1 MTDIHMVRGCEDVW
15 RPPVGQR
22 IVQPRTVLRPSQA
35 SGGNAR
41 ARLERVA
48 ARAPEVMVKVT
59 GRTRD
64 SAHLRAHLDCIS
76 RNGQL
81 ELEGAD
87 GALITS
93 RRDVA
98 ELADDWSA
106 TALGYEPRRKDSPII
121 HSVILSMP
129 AGTSEIVVRDAARSF
144 AADMFAGRHDY
155 VFTLHTDTP
164 RPHVHLAV
172 CSRGHGGDRLNPKK
186 ADLELWRQT
195 FAQALRD
202 RGVEA
207 EATPRRARGVTR
219 KAERTP
225 LRKIRDRQEAGD
237 GRWRRSA
244 APLIARRR
252 GRLPG
257 PGRAHA
263 LGTADRGATA
273 SGAQPLPDAG
283 PNARPIKRPGGSGV
297 GSQGRSLRPEHARA
311 RYSAAGPGTRAAR
324 GERSTWP
331 EWSRDRQGT
340 RPVNA
345 RRSPCWRS
353 REPNLPLPP

>member
-1 MTDIHMVRGCEDVW
+1 MTDFHMVQGFEDVW
-15 RPPVGQR
+15 RPPIRPR
-22 IVQPRTVLRPSQA
+22 IVRPRTVLRPSSG
-35 SGGNAR
+35 SGGGAR
-41 ARLERVA
+41 ARLERIA

-64 SAHLRAHLDCIS
+64 GAHLRAHLDYIS

-98 ELADDWSA
+98 DLADEWGA
-106 TALGYEPRRKDSPII
+106 TVSGHKPRRKDSPLS

-164 RPHVHLAV
+164 RPHVHLAI
-172 CSRGHGGDRLNPKK
+172 CSRGHTGERLNPKK

-237 GRWRRSA
+237 GPMAQVRRSA
-244 APLIARRR
+244 YREAAGAAFQGRTERTPWEQRIVARQQAVRSLYLTQAQLLGRSSDPADRALGAKVEAFVRSMPQPDTQRLALARELRAANKALGRERSDTGKER
-252 GRLPG
+252 GR
-257 PGRAHA
+257 
-263 LGTADRGATA
+263 
-273 SGAQPLPDAG
+273 
-283 PNARPIKRPGGSGV
+283 
-297 GSQGRSLRPEHARA
+297 
-311 RYSAAGPGTRAAR
+311 
-324 GERSTWP
+324 
-331 EWSRDRQGT
+331 
-340 RPVNA
+340 
-345 RRSPCWRS
+345 
-353 REPNLPLPP
+353 

>member
-1 MTDIHMVRGCEDVW
+1 MVQGFEDVW
-15 RPPVGQR
+15 RPPVQPR
-22 IVQPRTVLRPSQA
+22 IVRPRTVLRTSSG
-35 SGGNAR
+35 SGGGAR
-41 ARLERVA
+41 ARLERIA

-64 SAHLRAHLDCIS
+64 GAHLRAHLDYIS

-87 GALITS
+87 GVLFTS
-93 RRDVA
+93 RRDVTD
-98 ELADDWSA
+98 LADEWGA
-106 TALGYEPRRKDSPII
+106 TVSGHKPRRKDSPIS

-144 AADMFAGRHDY
+144 AADMFSGRHDY

-164 RPHVHLAV
+164 RPHVHLAI
-172 CSRGHGGDRLNPKK
+172 CSRGHTGERLNPKK

-219 KAERTP
+219 KPERTP

-237 GRWRRSA
+237 GPMAQVRRSA
-244 APLIARRR
+244 YREAAGAAFQGHTERTAWEQRIVARQQAVRSLYLAQAQLLGRSSDPADRALGAKVEAFVRSMPQPDTQRLALARELRAANKALGRERSDTGKER
-252 GRLPG
+252 GR
-257 PGRAHA
+257 
-263 LGTADRGATA
+263 
-273 SGAQPLPDAG
+273 
-283 PNARPIKRPGGSGV
+283 
-297 GSQGRSLRPEHARA
+297 
-311 RYSAAGPGTRAAR
+311 
-324 GERSTWP
+324 
-331 EWSRDRQGT
+331 
-340 RPVNA
+340 
-345 RRSPCWRS
+345 
-353 REPNLPLPP
+353 

>member
-1 MTDIHMVRGCEDVW
+1 MVQGFEDVW
-15 RPPVGQR
+15 RPPIRPR
-22 IVQPRTVLRPSQA
+22 IVRPRTVLRPSSG
-35 SGGNAR
+35 SGGGAR
-41 ARLERVA
+41 ARLERIA

-64 SAHLRAHLDCIS
+64 GAHLRAHLDYIS

-98 ELADDWSA
+98 DLADEWGA
-106 TALGYEPRRKDSPII
+106 TVSGHKPRRKDSPLS

-164 RPHVHLAV
+164 RPHVHLAI
-172 CSRGHGGDRLNPKK
+172 CSRGHTGERLNPKK

-237 GRWRRSA
+237 GPMAQVRRSA
-244 APLIARRR
+244 YREAAGAAFQGRTERTPWEQRIVARQQAVRSLYLTQARLLGRSSDPADRALGAKVEAFVRSMPQPDTQRLALARELRAANKALGRERSDTGKER
-252 GRLPG
+252 GR
-257 PGRAHA
+257 
-263 LGTADRGATA
+263 
-273 SGAQPLPDAG
+273 
-283 PNARPIKRPGGSGV
+283 
-297 GSQGRSLRPEHARA
+297 
-311 RYSAAGPGTRAAR
+311 
-324 GERSTWP
+324 
-331 EWSRDRQGT
+331 
-340 RPVNA
+340 
-345 RRSPCWRS
+345 
-353 REPNLPLPP
+353 